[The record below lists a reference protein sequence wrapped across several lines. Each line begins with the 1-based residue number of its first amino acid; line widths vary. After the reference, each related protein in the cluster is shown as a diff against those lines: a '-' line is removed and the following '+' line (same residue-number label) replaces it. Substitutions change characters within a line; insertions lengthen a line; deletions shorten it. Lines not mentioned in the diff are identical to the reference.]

1 MNNERHYFEVK
12 EIIDDPE
19 DVNRYIDGGAWD
31 LLEVGKR
38 KRELAENVYEDRF
51 VYVIGH
57 RADAR

>member
-12 EIIDDPE
+12 EIIDDADE
-19 DVNRYIDGGAWD
+19 VNRCIDGGGWD
-31 LLEVGKR
+31 LLEIGKR
-38 KRELAENVYEDRF
+38 KREVTDNLYEDRI